1 MPQFASY
8 YLKSSHRAVS
18 LLRQRCLTT
27 PQLKQVQSNLIVSGA
42 IRDPFVIGKLS
53 AHFAITDLSHAQTLL
68 HLASHRSVSIWN
80 TAIRALSENH
90 QPENAF
96 LLCKQM
102 VNSTILPDNYTFS
115 FVFRACAEISDVVL
129 VLMHHSLVIKLGWER
144 HDYVQNGL
152 IHCYASCKSIEYA
165 HKVFDHSSNRD
176 IVSWTAVINGYLK
189 IGELQCARELFDEMP
204 DKNAVTWSSM
214 INGYTQMGMFVEVL
228 QTFNDMLIAGIQPN
242 PSGLAELSA
251 CAHLG
256 ALIQGKWIH
265 AYIDLN
271 NINLD
276 IALST
281 TLIDMYAKCGRID
294 IACDVFD
301 KMPHRDVFAYT
312 SLILGLA
319 DHGETMR
326 ALEFFKRME
335 NEGVRPNEVTFICV
349 LSACSRMGLVEEGLR
364 IFGTMTGIY
373 GIVPGPKH
381 YGCLVDL
388 LGRAGLVEQ
397 AEKVVRMMPME
408 PDSYV
413 MGALL
418 NACRVHGDDMV
429 VGKLMVDGLNEGSL
443 DHSGLHVLVSN
454 IYASVNKWDYVERAR
469 KGMVEKRVKKVTG
482 CSLLEALLRVRSR
495 VTPEMTDSLTTSTP
509 TEVTKEAQHLK
520 FAIDLFEKA
529 SVNDRIMTS
538 RVFFSPKIDPALCV
552 SDC

>member
-1 MPQFASY
+1 MPQFASCY
-8 YLKSSHRAVS
+8 WKSSHTVIS
-18 LLRQRCLTT
+18 LLRQRCLTK
-27 PQLKQVQSNLIVSGA
+27 PQLKQIQSNLIVSGA
-42 IRDPFVIGKLS
+42 IHDPFSIGILS
-53 AHFAITDLSHAQTLL
+53 AYYAVTDLSHAQTLL
-68 HLASHRSVSIWN
+68 HLVSYRSVSIWN

-115 FVFRACAEISDVVL
+115 FIFRACAEISDVVL
-129 VLMHHSLVIKLGWER
+129 VLMYHSLVIKLGWER

-152 IHCYASCKSIEYA
+152 IHCYASCKSIESA

-176 IVSWTAVINGYLK
+176 IVSWTAVIMPLPPH
-189 IGELQCARELFDEMP
+189 RELFDAMP

-214 INGYTQMGMFVEVL
+214 INGYTQMGMFVEAL
-228 QTFNDMLIAGIQPN
+228 QTFNDMLIAGIRPN
-242 PSGLAELSA
+242 PSGLAGALSA

-265 AYIDLN
+265 AYIDRN

-319 DHGETMR
+319 DHSETNR

-364 IFGTMTGIY
+364 IFERMTGIY

-388 LGRAGLVEQ
+388 LGRAGLLEQ
-397 AEKVVRMMPME
+397 AAKVVRMMPVE
-408 PDSYV
+408 HDSYV

-454 IYASVNKWDYVERAR
+454 IYASMNKWDEVERVR

-482 CSLLEALLRVRSR
+482 CSLLEVDGMVYR
-495 VTPEMTDSLTTSTP
+495 
-509 TEVTKEAQHLK
+509 KG
-520 FAIDLFEKA
+520 
-529 SVNDRIMTS
+529 
-538 RVFFSPKIDPALCV
+538 
-552 SDC
+552 